1 MTRRHGSKLN
11 HAIADTAANGNTM
24 FQGLVS
30 KLLLPTNSWRYFRA
44 AAVGIRGRICL
55 IFFSN
60 FYSRGCT
67 RRHILFSGVNCKQA
81 DKKSA
86 HLTIDLRPRHRLNP
100 RPTRSVSGK
109 GNACRWRPRRH
120 QADPRSRGRE
130 LAGGVLRYPLKPA
143 KECRNLEAVYFLLGV
158 TSTCFFT
165 PWLVHDYYVS
175 TMEGQDVSAAV
186 RLFRVYLLLL
196 GQRLVRNSYPPP

>member
-130 LAGGVLRYPLKPA
+130 LAGGVLRYPLRP
-143 KECRNLEAVYFLLGV
+143 EQNVYFYPSERNRENLSCVFFSLHLRPF
-158 TSTCFFT
+158 CFFCNHT
-165 PWLVHDYYVS
+165 PSAHQRLMCEHCDPWLGRSPVQS
-175 TMEGQDVSAAV
+175 S
-186 RLFRVYLLLL
+186 
-196 GQRLVRNSYPPP
+196 